1 MVNNMELSKRL
12 NWILEKVDKC
22 ETIIDVGTD
31 HGYIPIKLIKD
42 NIASRVIASDINK
55 EPLEKARINA
65 SLDGVIE
72 KVDLRLGGGLKTLK
86 SKEVQGIIIAGMG
99 GNLIRDILEADLDK
113 VKDVDYLVLQPAQN
127 PEVLREY
134 LYTHEYEII
143 DEDICL
149 DEGKYYELFKVKYK
163 KNNITKLEDVFYE
176 ISPVML
182 KKRTETLKSY
192 IEDKVEKNNK
202 ILNFINDD
210 TEHAKERKKQL
221 IRKNEILEKFLKD
234 F

>member
-1 MVNNMELSKRL
+1 MELSKRL

-31 HGYIPIKLIKD
+31 HGYIPIKLIK
-42 NIASRVIASDINK
+42 NNLAARAIASDINRD
-55 EPLEKARINA
+55 PLEKAKINA
-65 SLDGVIE
+65 ILEGVIE
-72 KVDLRLGGGLKTLK
+72 KIDLRLGGGLKPLK
-86 SKEVQGIIIAGMG
+86 NKEVQGIIIAGMG

-113 VKDVDYLVLQPAQN
+113 VKEANYLILQPAQN

-149 DEGKYYELFKVKYK
+149 DEGKYYELFKVKYE
-163 KNNITKLEDVFYE
+163 KNKITKLEDIFYE
-176 ISPVML
+176 VSPIIL
-182 KKRTETLKSY
+182 KKKTEILKEY
-192 IEDKVEKNNK
+192 IEDKIEKNNK
-202 ILNFINDD
+202 ILTFITDD
-210 TEHAKERKKQL
+210 TDHAKKRKKQL
-221 IRKNEILEKFLKD
+221 IEKNIILKKFLKD

>member
-1 MVNNMELSKRL
+1 MELSKRL

-210 TEHAKERKKQL
+210 AEHAKERKKQL

>member
-1 MVNNMELSKRL
+1 MELSKRL

-149 DEGKYYELFKVKYK
+149 DEGKYYELFKVKY
-163 KNNITKLEDVFYE
+163 NITKLEDVFYE

>member
-1 MVNNMELSKRL
+1 MELSKRL